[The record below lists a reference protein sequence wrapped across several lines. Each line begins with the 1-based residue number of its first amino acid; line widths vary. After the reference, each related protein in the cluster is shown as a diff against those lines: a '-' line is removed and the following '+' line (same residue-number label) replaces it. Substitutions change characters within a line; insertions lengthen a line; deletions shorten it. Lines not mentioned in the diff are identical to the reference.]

1 MEIIGEGKPQVSW
14 DGGTIPVV
22 MFRLFRNSK
31 WDACIGLALS
41 NSRPRM
47 YNRNFFGGRQG
58 SAFLHSLED
67 V

>member
-1 MEIIGEGKPQVSW
+1 M
-14 DGGTIPVV
+14 

-31 WDACIGLALS
+31 WDTCRGLALS

-47 YNRNFFGGRQG
+47 YDENFFFGGRQG
-58 SAFLHSLED
+58 SAPLHSLED